1 MPELPEVETIRMQL
15 EKYIVD
21 SVIKEIEV
29 KNKKY
34 EINTEHVLDKKII
47 GVRRFAKQLA
57 IDLENNYSI
66 MIHVKMTGQ
75 LIYRGSRLPHA
86 AKGSAGLSPKVTG
99 GLGGKHTHLIFHL
112 DNGDLYYNDVRQFG
126 WIKVVKNEELK
137 AIVFAPEPF
146 KDLILEYFQNL
157 LSKSKRNIKVLLMD
171 QSKIGGIGNIYA
183 NDALWLARISPKRA
197 SNSLTNQESKL
208 LFESI
213 ETVLKAGLKYG
224 GASELAFVTPD
235 GNEGEYQNHS
245 LAYDHTGELCLNCK
259 KEKIAKFFLGGRG
272 TYWCPTCQK

>member
-15 EKYIVD
+15 EKYIVG

-34 EINTEHVLDKKII
+34 EINTEYVLDKKII

-75 LIYRGSRLPHA
+75 LIYRGSKLQLN
-86 AKGSAGLSPKVTG
+86 SLSKKVIG
-99 GLGGKHTHLIFHL
+99 GIDGKHTHLIFHL

-126 WIKVVKNEELK
+126 WIKLINSEDITVNN
-137 AIVFAPEPF
+137 FAPEPL
-146 KDLILEYFQNL
+146 KDLTFEYFSNL
-157 LSKSKRNIKVLLMD
+157 LSKSKRNIKVILMD

-183 NDALWLARISPKRA
+183 NDALWLARISPKRT
-197 SNSLTNQESKL
+197 SNTLDDKEVSL
-208 LFESI
+208 LFNAI
-213 ETVLKAGLKYG
+213 DTVLKAGLKYG

-245 LAYDHTGELCLNCK
+245 LVYGHTGEICTNCK
-259 KEKIAKFFLGGRG
+259 KNKVEKFFLGGRG
-272 TYWCPTCQK
+272 TYWCKICQA